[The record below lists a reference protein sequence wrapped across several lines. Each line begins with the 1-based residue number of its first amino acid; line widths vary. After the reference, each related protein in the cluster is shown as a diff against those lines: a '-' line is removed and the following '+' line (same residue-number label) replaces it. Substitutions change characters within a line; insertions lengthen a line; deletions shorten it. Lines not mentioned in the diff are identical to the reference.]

1 MAQEIS
7 TSPDTESSGCL
18 LNISISFRCLS
29 VLLDRER
36 LAVQPGPGTILAPPL
51 YELIQNVNQEEES
64 FLIPLRILLLVVIV
78 ARLSS
83 SPVGM
88 GVTEPTW
95 FESVVIDS
103 FLGKL
108 PCSSSFKLESV
119 SYFVMHF
126 LHYGSSLRNH

>member
-7 TSPDTESSGCL
+7 TSPDTESSGCM

-88 GVTEPTW
+88 GVTEPTS

-103 FLGKL
+103 F
-108 PCSSSFKLESV
+108 FRQVTMFFILET
-119 SYFVMHF
+119 
-126 LHYGSSLRNH
+126 